1 MYTYV
6 YIHMYVSQDDT
17 WTGVRSATFWSQ
29 ISTCLS
35 SPADT
40 TSLQSSALI
49 TATFASNVQVI
60 SHITN
65 IILHITNIIVYLRYM
80 YMCIYIYIYMGQ
92 RCRSCT

>member
-1 MYTYV
+1 MYV
-6 YIHMYVSQDDT
+6 YQDDT

-49 TATFASNVQVI
+49 AATFASNVQVI
-60 SHITN
+60 LHITN
-65 IILHITNIIVYLRYM
+65 IILHTTNILSICGKYIY
-80 YMCIYIYIYMGQ
+80 IYIYIYMGQ
-92 RCRSCT
+92 SCRSYT